1 MAVPAGGPGCCPH
14 RAVHRAEAVTTVIL
28 WLKKTEAKMQIS
40 VPTNTDS
47 SSPTQTQL
55 SSCCGVN
62 ELGARAQNDP
72 VLMHELSGAH
82 ARAERA
88 LAQINQLTLSI
99 GPGVDDLGADAGA
112 GWGT

>member
-1 MAVPAGGPGCCPH
+1 MLSPPCCSRGGGSHDCDSLVEKNRSQNADLSAHQH
-14 RAVHRAEAVTTVIL
+14 RLLITYPD
-28 WLKKTEAKMQIS
+28 TE
-40 VPTNTDS
+40 
-47 SSPTQTQL
+47 L

-62 ELGARAQNDP
+62 ELGACAQNDL